1 MGAQRAWGLSVGHGE
16 GARVPGAPIGAQVSR
31 QEPDA
36 QRWLSQTRPFRLCQ
50 GLKTPFMLTINSQ
63 SELFPLLIEA
73 EAGAQSGEVH
83 GHELSGSSEV
93 QVVLCLHA
101 VCRVHV
107 TMHFL

>member
-1 MGAQRAWGLSVGHGE
+1 MGAQRAWGLSVGHEE
-16 GARVPGAPIGAQVSR
+16 GASVPGAPTGAQVSC
-31 QEPDA
+31 QE
-36 QRWLSQTRPFRLCQ
+36 LCQ

-73 EAGAQSGEVH
+73 EAGAQSSEVH

>member
-1 MGAQRAWGLSVGHGE
+1 
-16 GARVPGAPIGAQVSR
+16 
-31 QEPDA
+31 
-36 QRWLSQTRPFRLCQ
+36 
-50 GLKTPFMLTINSQ
+50 MLTINSQ
-63 SELFPLLIEA
+63 SELFPLLIEE

-83 GHELSGSSEV
+83 GHKLSGSSEV